1 MPLIVQEAAAPRC
14 LGDFTLEAQDQQLT
28 EPEKLCRHR
37 VNEYV
42 DYLAT
47 IPVPV
52 DLDTSPRSQ
61 ELITLRNQYVALFHD
76 RAAEVVGNTLTVQEL
91 LYTRYV
97 YQGQFEAKVQRL
109 VKAVIFVGALLTQDK
124 RTTRV
129 NFDIYQG
136 TTTAEQA
143 DLLRSIKAAE
153 VIVDVVLKRPLIWK
167 RSQWQAQHN
176 NYIAQLADIGRIGL
190 TDGNIELA
198 KENLTSLQGGFV
210 AQRAEGVKN
219 HYVRRLGFWALL
231 WILVNAALYVLVC
244 RYLAPNVRAALID
257 GSFSFLADIAWRFR
271 NFFLLAIGSALG
283 AWLAFL
289 FQRPTL
295 RFADLVQLDENL
307 LRPGMRVI
315 FTIVLGTV
323 VGLLFW
329 TGMVVINI
337 GGFSTNFHS
346 AGSPATLIGAFCGIA
361 SGAFVAAVSKR
372 AQDFAATVGGS
383 GPTRKSAGIAPPD
396 AG

>member
-1 MPLIVQEAAAPRC
+1 
-14 LGDFTLEAQDQQLT
+14 
-28 EPEKLCRHR
+28 

-42 DYLAT
+42 TYLAT
-47 IPVPV
+47 IPV
-52 DLDTSPRSQ
+52 DNSPRGQ
-61 ELITLRNQYVALFHD
+61 ELINLRDQYLASFHD
-76 RAAEVVGNTLTVQEL
+76 RATEVFGNSLTVQEL
-91 LYTRYV
+91 LCTKYL
-97 YQGQFEAKVQRL
+97 YQGQFEIKVQHL
-109 VKAVIFVGALLTQDK
+109 VAAIFFVSVEPAQDN
-124 RTTRV
+124 RTSV
-129 NFDIYQG
+129 NFDIVRG
-136 TTTAEQA
+136 RTTAEQA
-143 DLLRSIKAAE
+143 DLLRSIQAAQ
-153 VIVDVVLKRPLIWK
+153 VVVDVVLKRPWQWWK
-167 RSQWQAQHN
+167 RQQWQEQHLH
-176 NYIAQLADIGRIGL
+176 YMDQLAGVGRIGL
-190 TDGNIELA
+190 TEGNIELA
-198 KENLTSLQGGFV
+198 KGNLTSLQAGFV
-210 AQRAEGVKN
+210 AQRAEAVKN
-219 HYVRRLGFWALL
+219 GYVRRLGVWALL

-244 RYLAPNVRAALID
+244 RYLAPPVRAALID

-307 LRPGMRVI
+307 LRPGMRVV

-346 AGSPATLIGAFCGIA
+346 FGTPAVLIGAFCGIA

-372 AQDFAATVGGS
+372 AQDFAATVGGQAQPR
-383 GPTRKSAGIAPPD
+383 GAP
-396 AG
+396 GG